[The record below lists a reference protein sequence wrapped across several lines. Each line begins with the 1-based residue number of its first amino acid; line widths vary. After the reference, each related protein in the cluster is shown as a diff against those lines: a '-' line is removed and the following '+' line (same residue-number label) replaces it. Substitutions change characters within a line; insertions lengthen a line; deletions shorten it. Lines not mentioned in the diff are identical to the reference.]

1 MESTASKAS
10 LLAKLLGFYTVEIR
24 NLENGTIQA
33 KADLLVMENLFYDHN
48 PNRRFDLKGSMRNRK
63 IEPTGQSDEVLLD
76 ENLVETIFESPLF
89 VREHHRKL
97 LQASVWNDTL
107 WLCKQNVMDYSLMAG
122 FDDDAKQLVV
132 GIIDCIRTYTWDKK
146 LESWIKDRGK
156 NKPTITSPKDYRN
169 RFRVSMMQ
177 YVLQAP
183 NCWHQFQAQMAPP
196 KTLREREDYYGT
208 DGVEAE
214 EGGRRSEG

>member
-1 MESTASKAS
+1 
-10 LLAKLLGFYTVEIR
+10 
-24 NLENGTIQA
+24 
-33 KADLLVMENLFYDHN
+33 
-48 PNRRFDLKGSMRNRK
+48 
-63 IEPTGQSDEVLLD
+63 
-76 ENLVETIFESPLF
+76 
-89 VREHHRKL
+89 
-97 LQASVWNDTL
+97 
-107 WLCKQNVMDYSLMAG
+107 LMAG